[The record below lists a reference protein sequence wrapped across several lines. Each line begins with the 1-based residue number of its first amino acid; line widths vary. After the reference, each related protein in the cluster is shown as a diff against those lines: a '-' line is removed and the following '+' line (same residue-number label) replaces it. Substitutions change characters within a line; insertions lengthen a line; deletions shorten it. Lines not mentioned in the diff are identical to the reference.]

1 MSSFLIS
8 QEPIDTTEEQLLD
21 QFNDF
26 KITNIIMPYVN
37 IFNEIGNDTIYVI
50 INDPDVEQGYETPP
64 PTGPPSKP
72 PSIKEERK
80 NAMKQPSRKRRRSS
94 SI

>member
-1 MSSFLIS
+1 MSNFLNS
-8 QEPIDTTEEQLLD
+8 QMDTTEQLLD
-21 QFNDF
+21 EFNDLN
-26 KITNIIMPYVN
+26 ITNIIMPNVN
-37 IFNEIGNDTIYVI
+37 IFNEINYDNIHVI
-50 INDPDVEQGYETPP
+50 IDDPDVEQGYESPT

-80 NAMKQPSRKRRRSS
+80 NARKQLSRKRRRSS